1 MNLLS
6 SFDEM
11 PWYWAS
17 MLVIFLASVCAA
29 AGLFI
34 VRLLT
39 TPSALRKDQEIASYS
54 LNTIALLYC
63 VIVGFVV
70 IRVQERHSNVRDV
83 TVREANLLLNLY
95 YSSCDVF
102 PSTTSINI
110 KNRIAEYAE
119 HVIDKEWPLMVKGE
133 DLSLAFPETVH
144 HLWMTY
150 DDIDPK
156 DNGQMARYSECLSR
170 LNDLTEARFGRLS
183 NVGSSEGAFMWTVLI
198 YGGILVIIY
207 SCLFAPNS
215 LTEHLFQLIFTTSF
229 IALVL
234 LLIYSLDTPYTGPT
248 AITPKPFEHVLELID
263 SKHRPFKISDKIQD
277 TTLSQLK

>member
-1 MNLLS
+1 MNFLV
-6 SFDEM
+6 SFSEM
-11 PWYWAS
+11 PWHWAS
-17 MLVIFLASVCAA
+17 MMVILLASVCAA
-29 AGLFI
+29 SGLFI
-34 VRLLT
+34 VRWLT
-39 TPSALRKDQEIASYS
+39 NPKTLRKDQEIASYS

-70 IRVQERHSNVRDV
+70 IRVQERHSNVNDV
-83 TVREANLLLNLY
+83 TIREANLLLNLY

-102 PSTTSINI
+102 PSDLRVSI
-110 KNRIAEYAE
+110 KDRIAEYAE
-119 HVIDKEWPLMVKGE
+119 HVINKEWPLMIKGE

-156 DNGQMARYSECLSR
+156 GNGQMARYSECLSR

-198 YGGILVIIY
+198 YGGILVIMY
-207 SCLFAPNS
+207 SCLFASNS
-215 LTEHLFQLIFTTSF
+215 LIEHLFQLIFTTSF

-263 SKHRPFKISDKIQD
+263 SKHRPLKIK
-277 TTLSQLK
+277 